1 MGPGVRRGQDSL
13 IRFIVFASRLTLGR
27 GAHVPRKRNKRIKKI
42 KKKKKGG
49 EHRGKSPWR
58 KAVFRASM
66 THTVSSSAPRAPAE
80 HKAVLKEKKRG
91 Y

>member
-1 MGPGVRRGQDSL
+1 MSRVKGVRGL
-13 IRFIVFASRLTLGR
+13 
-27 GAHVPRKRNKRIKKI
+27 KKI
-42 KKKKKGG
+42 KKKKKNSG

-58 KAVFRASM
+58 KVVFRASM
-66 THTVSSSAPRAPAE
+66 THTVSASAPRALAE